1 MRRRIAVVVSDVFLR
16 RLTPALFPFV
26 RSGRDYWI
34 IDISRPVGELRRLI
48 REVRPAGV
56 LTEELPGK
64 TAAILDLGLPTVVA
78 DSDEARK
85 GAISIDVDDWE
96 IGRKAAAFLLESGF
110 REFAFL
116 GNRSTYS
123 RQRGEGFI
131 GALRRRG
138 YECHRHVDSEK
149 KGSSYME
156 YYRGQAPLL
165 KKWLRSLPR
174 PVGIFAAHDPLGRLV
189 CEVATECGIS
199 VPADVAVLAANN
211 DELLCNLSYPP
222 LSSIV
227 IPWPRIGRMA
237 AELLDGLISDGSN
250 AGKVF
255 RVEPGDVVSRESS
268 DYTAVGDPLLRRAL
282 EMMRE
287 RFWEPVTIQQI
298 CRALNVN
305 RRTLELR
312 FRAELQLSP
321 RQELERLRVG
331 KARELLMQTD
341 YKMDW
346 IAQRCGFRD
355 AMRFSVVFRKTTG
368 QSPSAYRRQTQREA
382 GSSDAPARKRGSGR
396 RLIP

>member
-64 TAAILDLGLPTVVA
+64 TSAILDLGLPTVVA
-78 DSDEARK
+78 DSDEART

-96 IGRKAAAFLLESGF
+96 VGRKAAAFLLQSGF

-116 GNRSTYS
+116 GNRSNYS
-123 RQRGEGFI
+123 RQRGEGFV

-138 YECHRHVDSEK
+138 YECRRHVDSEK

-165 KKWLRSLPR
+165 KKWLRGLPR

-189 CEVATECGIS
+189 CEVALECGLS
-199 VPADVAVLAANN
+199 VPADVAVVAANN

-237 AELLDGLISDGSN
+237 AELLDGLISDRAN

-255 RVEPGDVVSRESS
+255 HVEPGDVVARESS
-268 DYTAVGDPLLRRAL
+268 DYTAVDDQLLRRAL
-282 EMMRE
+282 EMMRQ
-287 RFWEPVTIQQI
+287 RFWEPVTIRQI

-312 FRAELQLSP
+312 FRAELKLSP

-346 IAQRCGFRD
+346 VAQRCGFRD
-355 AMRFSVVFRKTTG
+355 AMRFSVVFRKVTG
-368 QSPSAYRRQTQREA
+368 HSPSAYRSRSQQ
-382 GSSDAPARKRGSGR
+382 GDKPDARPSRKRAEEYR
-396 RLIP
+396 